1 MRNLSLVLFSLVV
14 LGISAQEVSAQK
26 CKYKIDEIDL
36 MSNERVRRSKMTM
49 EGRDFVVNFYRKAD
63 EFRVE
68 MEVAL
73 IGERN
78 FVMPEG
84 TELSLKLG
92 NGEIEKYPA
101 AQKATP
107 LSYVSSTQVATNFSA
122 TFYCTKEQ
130 MGKLAAYGF
139 RVVSIKLG
147 DETLTR
153 EVGNDKKFAKTKEN
167 ATCILSD

>member
-1 MRNLSLVLFSLVV
+1 MKNLGLILFSLMV
-14 LGISAQEVSAQK
+14 LGISAQEASAQK
-26 CKYKIDEIDL
+26 CKYKLDDTDP

-49 EGRDFVVNFYRKAD
+49 DGRDFVINYYRKAD

-84 TELSLKLG
+84 NELSLKLG
-92 NGEIEKYPA
+92 NDEIEKFFA

-107 LSYVSSTQVATNFSA
+107 LSYVAGTQIATNFSA
-122 TFYCTKEQ
+122 TFYCTKAQ
-130 MGKLAAYGF
+130 MEKLAAHGF
-139 RVVSIKLG
+139 KVVSIKLG
-147 DETLTR
+147 DETLIR
-153 EVGNDKKFAKTKEN
+153 EVGKDKKVAETKQN
-167 ATCILSD
+167 ATCILGD

>member
-1 MRNLSLVLFSLVV
+1 MKKLGFALLSIVL
-14 LGISAQEVSAQK
+14 LGISAQDLSAQK
-26 CKYKIDEIDL
+26 CKYKIDETDP

-49 EGRDFVVNFYRKAD
+49 EGRDFVVNYYRKAD

-78 FVMPEG
+78 FVMPKG

-92 NGEIEKYPA
+92 NDEIAKYPA
-101 AQKATP
+101 AKQATP
-107 LSYVSSTQVATNFSA
+107 LSYVAGTQVATNYSA
-122 TFYCTKEQ
+122 TFLCSKEQ
-130 MGKLAAYGF
+130 MEQLAAHGF
-139 RVVSIKLG
+139 KVVSIELG

-153 EVGNDKKFAKTKEN
+153 KVGNEKKMAATKN
-167 ATCILSD
+167 HATCILSD